1 VQAIGP
7 WSQKVGVIELL
18 EATART
24 VPHVLREP
32 APMALLLSF
41 GDYAINYSLA
51 SGSPIR
57 WTT

>member
-1 VQAIGP
+1 M
-7 WSQKVGVIELL
+7 EMM
-18 EATART
+18 EAHA
-24 VPHVLREP
+24 PALILAP
-32 APMALLLSF
+32 APLDACRRALALLLSF

>member
-1 VQAIGP
+1 MLAKGP
-7 WSQKVGVIELL
+7 GMEMM
-18 EATART
+18 EAHA
-24 VPHVLREP
+24 PALILAP
-32 APMALLLSF
+32 APLDACRRALALLLSF